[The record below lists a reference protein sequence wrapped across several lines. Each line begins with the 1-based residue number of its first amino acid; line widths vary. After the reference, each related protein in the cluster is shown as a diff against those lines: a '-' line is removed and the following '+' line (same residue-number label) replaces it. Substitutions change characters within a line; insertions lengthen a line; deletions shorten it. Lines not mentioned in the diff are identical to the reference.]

1 MSIANSDIKYMK
13 AQIVS
18 DSDGNGGRMSD
29 VESAPGVKNNV
40 WPDVP
45 ASERKNGSTKYRKVF
60 IKIANADNLKMV
72 DARIFVD
79 TLTPGGDRVLLFSGT
94 QTDTQADVSGV
105 SHQYSGAATLD
116 ADIPDQQGAGGATLV
131 LNTEN
136 GADLIFRTSGLI
148 RITNKTS
155 VDDLAGTEEFL
166 RIGTTPIVWNGST
179 ATIVLRLDAVIEN
192 VYSAANTR
200 VSSVIE
206 AGDIWGNTSD
216 WQILSAAGKYGGW
229 NGSGSI
235 PTLLTDLRMVNSIA
249 GCEQTWTIT
258 FSSATTFSCVGD
270 TAGSVG
276 GGTINA
282 DFAPN
287 NDAYFAPYFTLA
299 SALFSGTWANG
310 DVLRFKTHPAAYPI
324 WEKRII
330 PPNTPSLS
338 GNKVIIGISGES
350 E

>member
-1 MSIANSDIKYMK
+1 MTISNSDIQYMK
-13 AQIVS
+13 PQIVS

-29 VESAPGVKNNV
+29 VEAASGVKNNV

-60 IKIANADNLKMV
+60 IKIANADNLKLV

-79 TLTPGGDRVLLFSGT
+79 TPTPGADRVLIFAGT
-94 QTDTQADVSGV
+94 QTDTQADVAGV
-105 SHQYSGAATLD
+105 AHDHYGSATLD
-116 ADIPDQQGAGGATLV
+116 ADLPDQRGAGGATLV

-136 GADLIFRTSGLI
+136 GADAIFRSNGLI
-148 RITNKTS
+148 RISNKTS
-155 VDDLAGTEEFL
+155 LDDLTGTEEFL
-166 RIGTTPIVWNGST
+166 RISSTPVVWSGST
-179 ATIVLRLDAVIEN
+179 ATVILRPDAVIEN
-192 VYSAANTR
+192 VYAASNTR

-206 AGDIWGNTSD
+206 AGDIFGTTSD

-229 NGSGSI
+229 NGSGAI
-235 PTLLTDLRMVNSIA
+235 PTLLTDQRMVSSIG

-258 FSSATTFSCVGD
+258 FSNATTFTCVGD

-276 GGTINA
+276 GGTIHA

-287 NDAYFAPYFTLA
+287 NPAWSAPYFTLA

-310 DVLRFKTHPAAYPI
+310 DVLRFKTHPAAFPV